1 MKALSLK
8 TKQFCHFFFKLSPLQ
23 PKDPK
28 VSDLHI
34 PWSLLHTKLNLHMNQ
49 RYFMPIFKNYISIP
63 ISWKLYIFFF
73 NAVYVELWN
82 SKPLNSLNRCI
93 KIRIHTIYTCIS
105 ITCSQENPSFFVLF
119 SPCSTLDV
127 EGSGPAELK
136 SSCHNS
142 TAQQYCYIST
152 TGSWEEHFFF

>member
-23 PKDPK
+23 PMDPK
-28 VSDLHI
+28 VSDSIYPGPFCILNWI
-34 PWSLLHTKLNLHMNQ
+34 SIWTKDISCQFLKITFPFL
-49 RYFMPIFKNYISIP
+49 FLENYI
-63 ISWKLYIFFF
+63 YFF